1 MPDLVGPELAAL
13 QAAMA
18 DALLSGRTE
27 AMSAWIE
34 TGPITAAEALAVHRN
49 TALHGLVNALRLSHP
64 TVDALVGEDFFDQTA
79 RDFVRA
85 FPPASAWLT
94 GYGEGFAD
102 FLSGYES
109 VRELPYLADVAR
121 FDFAIEAVGG
131 EAFGRDG
138 AALDLGEAVL
148 VLDGS
153 LRLIDLDHPAAAIRD
168 AIDDDEALAAL
179 DLGRGRHVL
188 ALWRLSDGV
197 GLRPLSVVSA
207 AFLRAVL
214 AGDEPSELL
223 SGAADLKTVQTEVFT
238 APFVRLS
245 LKPA

>member
-1 MPDLVGPELAAL
+1 MPDPVAPDLVTL

-18 DALLSGRTE
+18 EALLSGRAE
-27 AMSAWIE
+27 VVAGWIE
-34 TGPITAAEALAVHRN
+34 PGPIAAEEALSVHRN

-64 TVDALVGEDFFDQTA
+64 TVAALVGEDFFDQAA

-94 GYGEGFAD
+94 GYGEGFAA
-102 FLSGYES
+102 FLAGYGP

-131 EAFGRDG
+131 EAPGLDG

-153 LRLIDLDHPAAAIRD
+153 LRLTDLDFPAAAIRD
-168 AIDDDEALAAL
+168 AIDDEAALAAL
-179 DLGRGRHVL
+179 DVSRCRHVL
-188 ALWRLSDGV
+188 ALWRLADGV
-197 GLRPLSVVSA
+197 GLRRLGPVSA
-207 AFLRAVL
+207 AFVKAVL
-214 AGDEPSELL
+214 AGEDPGEWL
-223 SGAADLKTVQTEVFT
+223 SGGADVDALQTEVFT

-245 LKPA
+245 LKPV